1 MRCRITGFNLP
12 IFGLNWEYPDKK
24 DKQEQYQLRPTKKIR
39 VFISSVCGDNK
50 KFNPVRKR
58 LKKLIEDTGV
68 ATVYLFED
76 EEASTLSAG
85 AHYKF
90 NLIDCNVCIFLIDNK
105 VGVTPGVQEE
115 IDIAKRHNIK
125 SFYYFC
131 DEDSVEKTEIEKS
144 LQGAQFAKSKT
155 VHNFQDL
162 GDAGAKALIEDLITV
177 YLIYCKEEHLLDNL
191 NEETH
196 IRSIEPYRSNRIFI
210 PRVLIKSCGTCVKT
224 LGNIII
230 GDSVSFDDE
239 YGDLRVDEWGSL
251 FLKVLFSGESI
262 KKFNTELFLEDIGED
277 RDIESIELLKI
288 RWSAIQA
295 YFLGNLE
302 GCIGYIK
309 KAFELAKNTNQP
321 KWLVNDILIDLRNQ
335 ESLFA
340 QRNNRILG
348 ESDAQKELS
357 NSEERVHYPWL
368 DRVDDIIQQKYIRGM
383 YKGKTQSPFTVTYGN
398 EFNEL
403 LKLITESYIISL
415 YNGSLTQILLLY
427 GRVRDL
433 QLYLSAVY
441 GRYSSELYLL
451 KYAIFDCDI
460 ASSERILKAYP
471 QLFKLMGDKDAD
483 EILRFCFNQPIK
495 HKQNASILLGV
506 GTVGYFLNT
515 PSFDK
520 YENLCKEII
529 DKWFSED
536 NKTVFLGKYIFKYMA
551 GIAERVPHNW
561 IANICGKFMEKKYLY
576 WYRDLF
582 EFMDSY
588 IDLNLMDYDVA
599 IKFVQQISDMLEDEN
614 ALPLVRDTPSF
625 LSRLRKQN
633 PKLTSG
639 IDKKISELLPN
650 FYCDNYRIE
659 TSSEP
664 QIDYVSYIHQLLDII
679 HTDIEQQGKEGVFYV
694 RGTRSIATIQNLL
707 MNNAVSYDNKLLS
720 RLIDELSD
728 TLIYSKQGIDIKLD
742 AISLMMC
749 IVAKYPDIYKG
760 KKEIYDKV
768 LESEADIIDVGNTF
782 MDSNIGKIALQ
793 IALSLLKSAMGF
805 DSYSDF
811 FGYMSHIQNDK
822 ATIISVMR
830 VVANYLE
837 VDNRLRFSDRIELAL
852 FQNVLIWLNADYLDV
867 KFHAARVLLMLG
879 RGVDNREILNQ
890 ALIRLVDYEGVAI
903 KRHILWNMYKVDGIN
918 DSTKEYILLK
928 CQNDPCYLVR
938 KTCQEMMAKYRSE
951 THNI

>member
-12 IFGLNWEYPDKK
+12 IFGLNWEYPDKT
-24 DKQEQYQLRPTKKIR
+24 DKQEQYQLHPTKKIR

-50 KFNPVRKR
+50 KFNQVRKR

-85 AHYKF
+85 THYKF

-177 YLIYCKEEHLLDNL
+177 YLIYCKDERLFDNL
-191 NEETH
+191 NEENN
-196 IRSIEPYRSNRIFI
+196 IRAIEPYRGNRIFI
-210 PRVLIKSCGTCVKT
+210 PRVLINSCVACVKN
-224 LGNIII
+224 LGKIII
-230 GDSVSFDDE
+230 GDSESFDDE

-251 FLKVLFSGESI
+251 FLKVLFRGDSI
-262 KKFNTELFLEDIGED
+262 RKFNTELFLDDIGKD
-277 RDIESIELLKI
+277 RNEESVELLKI
-288 RWSAIQA
+288 RWCAIQA
-295 YFLGNLE
+295 YFLGDLE

-309 KAFELAKNTNQP
+309 KALEMAKKTDQP

-335 ESLFA
+335 ESLFGKL
-340 QRNNRILG
+340 NNTFY
-348 ESDAQKELS
+348 ESEAQKELS
-357 NSEERVHYPWL
+357 SSEERVHYPWL
-368 DRVDDIIQQKYIRGM
+368 DRVDDIIQKKYIRGM
-383 YKGKTQSPFTVTYGN
+383 FKEKTDSPFSVTYSN

-403 LKLITESYIISL
+403 LELITESYIISL

-433 QLYLSAVY
+433 QFYFSEVQGQYA
-441 GRYSSELYLL
+441 SELYLL
-451 KYAIFDCDI
+451 KYAIFECDI
-460 ASSERILKAYP
+460 TSSERILKAYP
-471 QLFKLMGDKDAD
+471 RLFKLMGDKDAA

-495 HKQNASILLGV
+495 HMQNASVLLGM
-506 GTVGYFLNT
+506 GTIGYFLSNQ
-515 PSFDK
+515 SFDD
-520 YENLCKEII
+520 YEKLCKEII
-529 DKWFSED
+529 DKWFSEED
-536 NKTVFLGKYIFKYMA
+536 HTISLGKYIFKYMA
-551 GIAERVPHNW
+551 GIVERVSHNW
-561 IANICGKFMEKKYLY
+561 IANVCGQFLRNKYRY

-588 IDLNLMDYDVA
+588 IDLNQMDPDVA
-599 IKFVQQISDMLEDEN
+599 NEFIQQINDMLEDEN

-625 LSRLRKQN
+625 LSQLRKQN
-633 PKLTSG
+633 LELTRT

-659 TSSEP
+659 TSCEA
-664 QIDYVSYIHQLLDII
+664 QKDYVLYIHHLIDII
-679 HTDIEQQGKEGVFYV
+679 NNDNEQQGKEGMFFV

-707 MNNAVSYDNKLLS
+707 MNNAVSYDKKLVSSLV
-720 RLIDELSD
+720 D
-728 TLIYSKQGIDIKLD
+728 TLSNTLIQSKEGIDIKID

-749 IVAKYPDIYKG
+749 IVAKYPDIYRE

-782 MDSNIGKIALQ
+782 MESNIGKIALQ

-852 FQNVLIWLNADYLDV
+852 FQNVLIWLNVDYLDV
-867 KFHAARVLLMLG
+867 KFHATRVLLMLG
-879 RGVDNREILNQ
+879 RGDDNREILNQ

-903 KRHILWNMYKVDGIN
+903 KRHILWNIHKVDGIN
-918 DSTKEYILLK
+918 DRTKEYIFLK
-928 CQNDPCYLVR
+928 CQKDPCYLVR
-938 KTCQEMMAKYRSE
+938 KTCEEMMTKYRPEIS
-951 THNI
+951 NI